1 MSCMRMKHISYAERS
16 YVTHG
21 DQLFRTWKW
30 VMSHTLK
37 RVTTRACKPAG
48 QHRYMYLC
56 DVYVYTYMYTYIYIY
71 TGFGAS
77 HVKRMNECG
86 YITRENE
93 SCHTHRWVMA
103 WKGEGFML
111 EMRHATNE
119 NRCQRSCLSTPQP
132 ILQEHEVSHVIHT
145 NVTHHAWRRVISHIK
160 MIDNVVLQKI
170 QQTTLQGRGVTP
182 ITQRVTQYECD
193 TRVVQYE
200 CYASVMS
207 YNMNATRN
215 TWGWVMSHMGKND
228 DAQTPLQGRV
238 QWLHHTRYISK
249 LSF

>member
-1 MSCMRMKHISYAERS
+1 MNHVSYAERS

-37 RVTTRACKPAG
+37 RVTTRTCKPAG

-56 DVYVYTYMYTYIYIY
+56 DVYVYTYMYTYIYIHRIWSESCQTY
-71 TGFGAS
+71 EWMRLHHTWEWVVSHTQMS
-77 HVKRMNECG
+77 HVMKRGRIHIRNA
-86 YITRENE
+86 T
-93 SCHTHRWVMA
+93 CHKW
-103 WKGEGFML
+103 
-111 EMRHATNE
+111 

-170 QQTTLQGRGVTP
+170 QLTTLQGRGVTP

-193 TRVVQYE
+193 THVVQYE